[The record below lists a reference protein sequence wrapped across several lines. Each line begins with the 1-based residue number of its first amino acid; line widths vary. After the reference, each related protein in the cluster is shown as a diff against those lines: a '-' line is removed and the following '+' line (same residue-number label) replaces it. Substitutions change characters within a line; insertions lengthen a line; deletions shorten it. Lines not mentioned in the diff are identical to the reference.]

1 MEESANGRARGRTG
15 SRLGLGGFEALVPEE
30 IPKAGRVL
38 LLVPTAEEKDR
49 IAAQFVLEGLR
60 NGDAAIV
67 LESEVGL
74 RDLSRR
80 LGNMGFDADTAV
92 AEGRLVLLDWSAA
105 AAARNGTPAGLD
117 AARAALAT
125 AVSGAKVF
133 AGLRALVDLAGA
145 LPDAV
150 AAVATDAAARL
161 SDSLREAGA
170 LSLVLVPRTHGL
182 PAPLGE
188 AFDVVLDLRPLKPSG
203 LGLAVLSIGGTEL
216 PRSHMVLSSAD
227 GRLVLEAPKRP
238 SGMPPTA
245 SVECPVCK
253 STIPAGAPECPVCKS
268 PRPVRRPGEPE
279 VLDYIEAL
287 GQRVGL
293 PESPLEAPPPAAP
306 EAPPVPEGKG
316 REAPPARPEPERR
329 GLTNGLAR
337 RRMPPAAPTPPPGR
351 VNGLTSTIVA
361 ARRGMTNGLTNGNG
375 FTNGLGS
382 ARFASEG
389 RRGAWRVY
397 LVPIVAVALL
407 AMPLLLAP
415 ESALV
420 STYGIDGSFADWPAR
435 VSLAEDASL
444 PGGIDLTSAAV
455 RVEGDRFFGFVGTR
469 DPILPGSPDHLQA
482 DVLRAFVDT
491 DGNAATGYRAEGVGA
506 EVLVEI
512 AGAQGRVTSASVLEF
527 TGADGSDW
535 SGWQA
540 VDSPVVAIGAG
551 ADATRLEFSF
561 LSPAGRNGGSPRVL
575 FESSATGGAADTSG
589 FALSPDRGMLVVS
602 QVSIAPDAFTG
613 GSANLLEI
621 RLRATQG
628 TATLASLRLT
638 AAGTLPEASLRTA
651 TLVDAASSSTLA
663 TADRYQNGL
672 NLVLASPLT
681 IAASETALRVE
692 VGVDPAATGT
702 LSVSIEKDSDVIVQD
717 AAVYLET
724 LPSDRDRAYAGAV
737 PAGTVID
744 GAFGEWSQAAD
755 DTLNEPTAGGNPDV
769 DLAKYDS
776 IREGSTVAVYAKVAG
791 RILHGALV
799 PARNPGVPQVAP
811 LDSDRDGVPDTVEAP
826 LGSTLPFD
834 FNNDNTSDAASGNDR
849 DGDTFQDYPPPGT
862 DYWLNTT
869 IPAWYPAPYAGRF
882 VSVYIGPVQRPAA
895 RGEDTLRV
903 YIDSDATAGTGY
915 AGPVGADWM
924 VEVVGRGAT
933 ARTQGLF
940 RFTGA
945 NPGQWSWAR
954 QSDVAFAIGTRQIEL
969 AASLLTAP
977 VPGTQITIDLRDWK
991 GDFDVSGVAT
1001 RGATRSAV
1009 GISIEA
1015 GAYTA
1020 SLPADLSDPVRI
1032 QSDAFT
1038 MEWRL
1043 SGLSAESDAGVTPL
1057 NLSSGGLVA
1066 SESAASYELRIG
1078 ATDGSLEYAFGPGS
1092 IKEQIVLAA
1101 PPTDVAGF
1109 SALRARF
1116 SLALSQGASLM
1127 TAPGSPGSRGGEGEI
1142 AVLVNGEV
1150 RARFPSPSMTD
1161 SGDRVSSC
1169 TYELPSP
1176 GTLDVVCP
1184 VDGFAE
1190 TRYPIAID
1198 PSVTYVLSNTG
1209 TYGVAGEFLGWSV
1222 ATGDFNGD
1230 GYLDVLAGAPFNNK
1244 NGTNAGMGFLYFG
1257 PFGSDITSPNV
1268 ALRGNQSNTGRAGYA
1283 VAAGDFDNDGYDDA
1297 VVGQQ
1302 NGQPVLEFNGRAT
1315 WPGFVSTANAT
1326 FPVPSPIATDS
1337 FGRSFGVG
1345 DFNNDGNKDLVIG
1358 RPVYPSTSFPDGRG
1372 YLFFGPFAV
1381 YEPTADLTLAPF
1393 NNSKGNFGWA
1403 FGAGRIDSDSQD
1415 DLVVGEPIMPFAG
1428 STFGRISLFK
1438 GSSLTGSGTKT
1449 PDKTIIN
1456 LVSGA
1461 RFGAAVAVGKL
1472 NTDAYADVLVGAYAY
1487 SSLNGRAYVFLA
1499 KNDGSGLD
1507 QNQTADY
1514 QFASQS
1520 SLERFGTSVLILDYF
1535 DDGGNDVVV
1544 SGPSY
1549 NTDDGRV
1556 YVFNDPTTDQATP
1569 DETLTGATGNDERL
1583 GYFLAGGKG
1592 SNDPRTLMAI
1602 GAPYWDDTGQS
1613 PTWVDAGRA
1622 IIASIPEFADAA
1634 LVAGLA
1640 VVLVVF
1646 VRRRRRGPGR

>member
-1 MEESANGRARGRTG
+1 M
-15 SRLGLGGFEALVPEE
+15 
-30 IPKAGRVL
+30 
-38 LLVPTAEEKDR
+38 
-49 IAAQFVLEGLR
+49 
-60 NGDAAIV
+60 
-67 LESEVGL
+67 
-74 RDLSRR
+74 
-80 LGNMGFDADTAV
+80 
-92 AEGRLVLLDWSAA
+92 
-105 AAARNGTPAGLD
+105 
-117 AARAALAT
+117 
-125 AVSGAKVF
+125 
-133 AGLRALVDLAGA
+133 
-145 LPDAV
+145 
-150 AAVATDAAARL
+150 
-161 SDSLREAGA
+161 
-170 LSLVLVPRTHGL
+170 
-182 PAPLGE
+182 
-188 AFDVVLDLRPLKPSG
+188 LDLRPLKPSG

-316 REAPPARPEPERR
+316 REGPPARPEPERR

-663 TADRYQNGL
+663 TADRYQNGF

-882 VSVYIGPVQRPAA
+882 VSVYIGPVIPQTLEGVDSAIAYVDADNSSATGLVVMVGPAA
-895 RGEDTLRV
+895 YGF
-903 YIDSDATAGTGY
+903 
-915 AGPVGADWM
+915 DWALA
-924 VEVVGRGAT
+924 VVGRHGAV
-933 ARTQGLF
+933 ASSGLYRYQAGPAVPWTF
-940 RFTGA
+940 
-945 NPGQWSWAR
+945 
-954 QSDVAFAIGTRQIEL
+954 VAAL
-969 AASLLTAP
+969 PA
-977 VPGTQITIDLRDWK
+977 
-991 GDFDVSGVAT
+991 
-1001 RGATRSAV
+1001 AV
-1009 GISIEA
+1009 GGGRLEVSVPA
-1015 GAYTA
+1015 ALLNLSADYRTVYYA
-1020 SLPADLSDPVRI
+1020 SD
-1032 QSDAFT
+1032 
-1038 MEWRL
+1038 WRL
-1043 SGLSAESDAGVTPL
+1043 SSDLALPVPPGRSPAPGPGTRTPAGDNVVINEVSPL
-1057 NLSSGGLVA
+1057 PNPEWVELANPTSGSISLAGWTLQRQKGFKWETV
-1066 SESAASYELRIG
+1066 YTFVGGTIG
-1078 ATDGSLEYAFGPGS
+1078 AWGSGTEYFVANLPTNSLPNGQATIRLVDAAGRVVDITTYQPTGSGKTWSRFKDPTTGKPMDTDNDANDFYTSLFPSKGGPNDRHRPTIAVAKTGNRAT
-1092 IKEQIVLAA
+1092 AA
-1101 PPTDVAGF
+1101 PGDLITYTVYYNNTDTGRANHVWVNDTLPSQVTFVSSSATPAGNSGQTYYWHFTNVGPTTNNQFTVTVRVNDNVPN
-1109 SALRARF
+1109 
-1116 SLALSQGASLM
+1116 GASLVNRAVLEYTDQLNRKM
-1127 TAPGSPGSRGGEGEI
+1127 TGSTAWWNVTCSRPVITVAKIGDKNTALPGDTIVYTIFYNNTGSANAAHVWLNDTLPNDVTFLSSSVPWTSRSGQTYRWHFTNVAPGAHSFTISVRVNLN
-1142 AVLVNGEV
+1142 ATSSTLVNWV
-1150 RARFPSPSMTD
+1150 
-1161 SGDRVSSC
+1161 
-1169 TYELPSP
+1169 
-1176 GTLDVVCP
+1176 
-1184 VDGFAE
+1184 
-1190 TRYPIAID
+1190 
-1198 PSVTYVLSNTG
+1198 
-1209 TYGVAGEFLGWSV
+1209 FLNY
-1222 ATGDFNGD
+1222 T
-1230 GYLDVLAGAPFNNK
+1230 
-1244 NGTNAGMGFLYFG
+1244 T
-1257 PFGSDITSPNV
+1257 
-1268 ALRGNQSNTGRAGYA
+1268 
-1283 VAAGDFDNDGYDDA
+1283 
-1297 VVGQQ
+1297 Q
-1302 NGQPVLEFNGRAT
+1302 NG
-1315 WPGFVSTANAT
+1315 
-1326 FPVPSPIATDS
+1326 
-1337 FGRSFGVG
+1337 
-1345 DFNNDGNKDLVIG
+1345 
-1358 RPVYPSTSFPDGRG
+1358 YP
-1372 YLFFGPFAV
+1372 L
-1381 YEPTADLTLAPF
+1381 
-1393 NNSKGNFGWA
+1393 
-1403 FGAGRIDSDSQD
+1403 
-1415 DLVVGEPIMPFAG
+1415 
-1428 STFGRISLFK
+1428 
-1438 GSSLTGSGTKT
+1438 
-1449 PDKTIIN
+1449 
-1456 LVSGA
+1456 
-1461 RFGAAVAVGKL
+1461 
-1472 NTDAYADVLVGAYAY
+1472 
-1487 SSLNGRAYVFLA
+1487 
-1499 KNDGSGLD
+1499 
-1507 QNQTADY
+1507 
-1514 QFASQS
+1514 QS
-1520 SLERFGTSVLILDYF
+1520 SSASWTV
-1535 DDGGNDVVV
+1535 
-1544 SGPSY
+1544 
-1549 NTDDGRV
+1549 
-1556 YVFNDPTTDQATP
+1556 
-1569 DETLTGATGNDERL
+1569 
-1583 GYFLAGGKG
+1583 
-1592 SNDPRTLMAI
+1592 
-1602 GAPYWDDTGQS
+1602 
-1613 PTWVDAGRA
+1613 
-1622 IIASIPEFADAA
+1622 SIPEFSDLAI
-1634 LVAGLA
+1634 VAIVPLF
-1640 VVLVVF
+1640 VLG
-1646 VRRRRRGPGR
+1646 VRRLRRRNAGKKGTVADSVPGIGGR